1 MQTYSRKNC
10 ILCDSSLC
18 SFTSFLQPIYDC
30 TEEDQDTWMIEYGY
44 CTNCFSIQ
52 LMTLAD
58 PLVLYDKNYFQP
70 LHQTHL
76 WIQHNLSFL
85 AFIVKHCPPQ
95 PILEIGSSSFCLGKH
110 LIHYYKDY
118 TVFDYT
124 IEQAVQRSDVKYIE
138 GNCEEYN
145 FTQECIVMSHVFE
158 HLYEPK
164 KFIQNCLRNKVK
176 RVILSIPSME
186 DKTQL
191 HVGNQHTFLY
201 NSQDIVYLFG
211 LHDYKVKDFLSW
223 NSGDDSFPCLF
234 YHFELDGPQQ
244 VKQHIEP
251 RHLYTIDYFK
261 PIRVPTNTFLTTSGM
276 LSVLIF
282 PWIENKEDVI
292 GIVDVNPEKQGK
304 KFSYTSHIIKPYEA
318 LDKPGNTALVNHPK
332 RKNIISMIQYA
343 SILER

>member
-1 MQTYSRKNC
+1 MKTYSRKYC
-10 ILCDSSLC
+10 VLCDTDLC
-18 SFTSFLQPIYDC
+18 SFSSFLHPIYDC
-30 TEEDQDTWMIEYGY
+30 VEDTQDTWNIEYGY
-44 CTNCFSIQ
+44 CTHCFSIQ

-85 AFIVKHCPPQ
+85 AFMVKHCPPQ

-124 IEQAVQRSDVKYIE
+124 IEQAIQRPDVKYIE

-145 FTQECIVMSHVFE
+145 FTHDCIVLSHVFE

-164 KFIQNCLRNKVK
+164 KFIQNCFRNKVK
-176 RVILSIPSME
+176 TIVLSIPSME

-223 NSGDDSFPCLF
+223 NSGDSSFPCLF
-234 YHFELDGPQQ
+234 YHFVLDGPQQ
-244 VKQHIEP
+244 VKQIIEP
-251 RHLYTIDYFK
+251 RHLYSMNFFK
-261 PIRVPTNTFLTTSGM
+261 PIRVPKQTYLTTCSM
-276 LSVLIF
+276 FTVLLY
-282 PWIENKEDVI
+282 PWIENKEDII
-292 GIVDVNPEKQGK
+292 GVVDVNPKKQCK
-304 KFSYTSHIIKPYEA
+304 KFSYTSLIVQPYEV
-318 LDKPGNTALVNHPK
+318 LDQPGNTALVNHPK
-332 RKNIISMIQYA
+332 RKNIMSMIKHA
-343 SILER
+343 TILER